1 MLITDKAHLAR
12 YLKQNDVSLIEK
24 RLGEIL
30 LERNLISTDQLERA
44 LEIQRKA
51 PESGRLGTILLEM
64 DALKPAQLKQ
74 AIAQQLKIAERRL
87 PQPDTAAQDIEQ
99 QARRDGMRPLTEGAL
114 EIARQ
119 GIISLAEVY
128 RVRLE

>member
-30 LERNLISTDQLERA
+30 LERNLISSDQLERA